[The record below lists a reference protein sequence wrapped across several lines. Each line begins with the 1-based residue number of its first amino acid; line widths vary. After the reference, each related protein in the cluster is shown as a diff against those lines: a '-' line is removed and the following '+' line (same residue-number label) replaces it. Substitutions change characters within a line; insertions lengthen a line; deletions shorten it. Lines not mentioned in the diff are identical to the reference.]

1 MCVVLYLL
9 WFGVYVDFEAFE
21 GGGGSEGFLKG
32 GAEEGRE
39 QAAHNRNQLTE

>member
-9 WFGVYVDFEAFE
+9 WFGVYVDFE
-21 GGGGSEGFLKG
+21 GGGGDSEGFLKG